1 MVPTCNHLNSDING
15 VVGVKKK
22 LLPPPQIN
30 ITTPIVTSTCECLAL
45 EDGKLVEDWCSPN
58 FATHIMMSTCE
69 RIGENT
75 PRSEIF
81 SYGNVCMHMS

>member
-1 MVPTCNHLNSDING
+1 MVPTCNHLNSDINE
-15 VVGVKKK
+15 VVGVKKIVAR
-22 LLPPPQIN
+22 PQIN
-30 ITTPIVTSTCECLAL
+30 FTTPIVTSTCECLAL
-45 EDGKLVEDWCSPN
+45 EDGKLVENWCSPN
-58 FATHIMMSTCE
+58 FTTHIMMFTCE